1 MITTYLAY
9 LAFAVYLGLVVVGA
23 AMAVFCTS
31 LVRALVGLIGTLLGV
46 AGMYFLL
53 QSPFLAFMQILIYV
67 GAVCVLVFFA
77 IMMTDAASG
86 GDEARPVS
94 LAKYGRSLLAA
105 MLPLAVLLP
114 VIFLHPVVSGDTPLP
129 TPLAELGRGLTED
142 FVVPFELISIILLV
156 AMAGAVFMAW
166 ERRNK

>member
-1 MITTYLAY
+1 MILTVLAY
-9 LAFAVYLGLVVVGA
+9 CAFVAYLGLILTGA
-23 AMAVFCTS
+23 AMAVFCAS
-31 LVRALVGLIGTLLGV
+31 LVRALVGLVATLLGV

-77 IMMTDAASG
+77 VMMTDAAG
-86 GDEARPVS
+86 GDEAAPAP
-94 LAKYGRSLLAA
+94 LGKYARALFAG

-114 VIFLHPVVSGDTPLP
+114 VIFLHPAVSGGPPQP

-142 FVVPFELISIILLV
+142 FIVPFELISIILFV
-156 AMAGAVFMAW
+156 AMAGAVFLAW
-166 ERRNK
+166 ERRSK